1 MHGPPY
7 TREYGVY
14 KVTDQVF
21 PELETEGPR
30 LRDADAQAHVH
41 GVLPSQDIRRLI
53 SEGAVHAAEPVEDRQ
68 VQPASLDLRLGKTA
82 YRLQASFLPGSPSK
96 VENKLASLSMAR
108 LDLSSPT
115 VLERGCVYLV
125 PLMEKLHLPEDIEA
139 KANPKSTT
147 GRLDVFT
154 RLIADYG
161 AEFERVPNGYSGPL
175 YAEVMPRTFP
185 VIVHPG
191 QSLSQIRFIRT
202 HSRLTTELT
211 DRQTRE
217 LDKQRDLI
225 YLDDEETPSEA
236 GVRNGVEL
244 SVSLHGDS
252 GRDVIA
258 YRGRRNARL
267 VDLSKVNEYDVNAF
281 WDAIPACPDNRLI
294 LNPGDFYILV
304 SRERVRVPP
313 GFAAEM
319 KPFDASVGEFR
330 IHYAGFFDPGFGY
343 GAKGEIKGTRAVLEV
358 RAHEVPFVIE
368 HGQVVGRL
376 VYSHVRD
383 VPKKIYGVSIGSSYQ
398 RQELALSKQFR
409 RATYP
414 LPHPDAARTD
424 A

>member
-7 TREYGVY
+7 THEYGVY

-21 PELETEGPR
+21 PELKTEAPPPC
-30 LRDADAQAHVH
+30 DADAQSHDH
-41 GVLPSQDIRRLI
+41 GVLPSQDIRKLI
-53 SEGAVHAAEPVEDRQ
+53 SEGKVHASESVEDRQ

-96 VENKLASLSMAR
+96 VESKLESLSMAS

-125 PLMEKLHLPEDIEA
+125 PLMEKLHLPQDIEA

-202 HSRLTTELT
+202 HSRMTTELT
-211 DRQTRE
+211 DAQTKE
-217 LDKQRDLI
+217 LDKKEHLI
-225 YLDDEETPSEA
+225 YLDDEETSSA
-236 GVRNGVEL
+236 ARVRNGVEL
-244 SVSLHGDS
+244 SVSLRGNG
-252 GRDVIA
+252 GREVIA
-258 YRGRRNARL
+258 YRGKRNAQL
-267 VDLSKVNEYDVNAF
+267 VDLSKVNEYNVNAF
-281 WDAIPACPDNRLI
+281 WDVIPACRDNRLI

-313 GFAAEM
+313 EYAAEM

-376 VYSHVRD
+376 VYSHVHG

-409 RATYP
+409 RSTYP
-414 LPHPDAARTD
+414 IGQPEGAAENP
-424 A
+424 

>member
-1 MHGPPY
+1 M
-7 TREYGVY
+7 
-14 KVTDQVF
+14 TDQVF
-21 PELETEGPR
+21 PELEAEAPAR
-30 LRDADAQAHVH
+30 REPDAPPQAR
-41 GVLPSQDIRRLI
+41 GVLPSQDIWALI
-53 SEGAVHAAEPVEDRQ
+53 AEGAISSSEPFEDRQ
-68 VQPASLDLRLGKTA
+68 VQPASLDLRLGATA
-82 YRLQASFLPGSPSK
+82 YRLQASFLPGSQSLVESK
-96 VENKLASLSMAR
+96 LESLAMAE
-108 LDLSSPT
+108 LDLSRPT

-125 PLMEKLHLPEDIEA
+125 PLMEKLRLPDDIEA

-154 RLIADYG
+154 RLITDYG

-185 VIVHPG
+185 VIVRPG

-211 DRQTRE
+211 DRQTEE
-217 LDKQRDLI
+217 LDKKGHLI
-225 YLDDEETPSEA
+225 YLDDETPAKAS
-236 GVRNGVEL
+236 VRDGVEL
-244 SVSLHGDS
+244 SVSLLGSS
-252 GRDVIA
+252 GGEVIA
-258 YRGRRNARL
+258 YRGKRNARI
-267 VDLSKVNEYDVNAF
+267 VDLSKVDEYDINAF
-281 WDAIPACPDNRLI
+281 WDVIPACSDNRLI

-319 KPFDASVGEFR
+319 KPFDVSVGEFR

-358 RAHEVPFVIE
+358 RAHDVPFVIE

-376 VYSHVRD
+376 VYSHVLD
-383 VPKKIYGVSIGSSYQ
+383 VPDKIYGVSIGSSYQ

-409 RATYP
+409 RSTYP
-414 LPHPDAARTD
+414 LGQPDGAPAG

>member
-21 PELETEGPR
+21 PELETEGTR

-41 GVLPSQDIRRLI
+41 GVLPSQDLRRLI

-108 LDLSSPT
+108 LDLSNPT

-185 VIVHPG
+185 VIVHPRPEPVADPLHPHALAPGHRADRPADERAG
-191 QSLSQIRFIRT
+191 QG
-202 HSRLTTELT
+202 EG
-211 DRQTRE
+211 
-217 LDKQRDLI
+217 
-225 YLDDEETPSEA
+225 P
-236 GVRNGVEL
+236 
-244 SVSLHGDS
+244 
-252 GRDVIA
+252 
-258 YRGRRNARL
+258 
-267 VDLSKVNEYDVNAF
+267 DLS
-281 WDAIPACPDNRLI
+281 
-294 LNPGDFYILV
+294 
-304 SRERVRVPP
+304 
-313 GFAAEM
+313 
-319 KPFDASVGEFR
+319 
-330 IHYAGFFDPGFGY
+330 
-343 GAKGEIKGTRAVLEV
+343 
-358 RAHEVPFVIE
+358 
-368 HGQVVGRL
+368 
-376 VYSHVRD
+376 
-383 VPKKIYGVSIGSSYQ
+383 
-398 RQELALSKQFR
+398 R
-409 RATYP
+409 R
-414 LPHPDAARTD
+414 
-424 A
+424 

>member
-1 MHGPPY
+1 MVASGGTVSDH
-7 TREYGVY
+7 
-14 KVTDQVF
+14 VF
-21 PELETEGPR
+21 PELAAQTPAQRE
-30 LRDADAQAHVH
+30 DAAQRRAG
-41 GVLPSQDIRRLI
+41 GVLPAQDIRRLI
-53 SEGAVHAAEPVEDRQ
+53 EDGALSAAKPIEDRQ
-68 VQPASLDLRLGKTA
+68 IQPASLDLRLGDKA

-96 VENKLASLSMAR
+96 VESKLASLSMAE
-108 LDLSSPT
+108 LDLSSST

-125 PLMEKLHLPEDIEA
+125 PLMEKLRLPEDIEA

-211 DRQTRE
+211 DRQTTK
-217 LDKQRDLI
+217 LDKKKNLI
-225 YLDDEETPSEA
+225 YLDDEESPSEA
-236 GVRNGVEL
+236 SVRNGVEL
-244 SVSLHGDS
+244 SVSLHGNS
-252 GRDVIA
+252 GREVIA
-258 YRGRRNARL
+258 YRGKRNARL

-281 WDAIPACPDNRLI
+281 WDAIPTCPDNRLI

-313 GFAAEM
+313 RYAAEM

-343 GAKGEIKGTRAVLEV
+343 GANGEIKGTRAVLEV

-376 VYSHVRD
+376 VYSYMLD
-383 VPKKIYGVSIGSSYQ
+383 APGKIYGVSIGSSYQ

-409 RATYP
+409 RSTYP
-414 LPHPDAARTD
+414 LPDPDASSASP
-424 A
+424 